1 MGVLF
6 SVVLIY
12 LIIAVLSTRV
22 LNVSKESAMLLFIL
36 FLSYICCLCTLL
48 LYRNLRIPEKW
59 SFSKCPLVFILEF
72 IRFAFNCIFIWV
84 KLTYPWCWVFSA
96 LNTYSGRPLYSHIG
110 FHHFFEDLCITF
122 WIIVVV
128 WERYWFLF
136 WVDHFVSTLDN
147 FFSSSDFSVVPI
159 EFIRLMVISSTNND
173 NFVFANNFSLYCI

>member
-1 MGVLF
+1 
-6 SVVLIY
+6 
-12 LIIAVLSTRV
+12 
-22 LNVSKESAMLLFIL
+22 MLLFIL

-136 WVDHFVSTLDN
+136 WVDLVSDN
-147 FFSSSDFSVVPI
+147 FAQPSYSNELSIDTGLFLL
-159 EFIRLMVISSTNND
+159 IRSY
-173 NFVFANNFSLYCI
+173 SLKMLPFKC